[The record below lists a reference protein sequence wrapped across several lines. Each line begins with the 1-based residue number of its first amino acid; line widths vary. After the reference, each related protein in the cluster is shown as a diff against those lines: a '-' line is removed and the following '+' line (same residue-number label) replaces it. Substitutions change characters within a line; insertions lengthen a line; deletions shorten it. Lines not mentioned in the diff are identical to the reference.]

1 MKMNK
6 KDIGD
11 IIKQTIAGILII
23 VIVSFA
29 SYLLGFWPSIVNFLK
44 NSSSINNGVL
54 TLVIIIVLYVLFK
67 KKRARTNYEAM
78 SNVPKKETPPTR
90 LEKIQ
95 EDILLFLSHY
105 DGKAIHFQIM
115 LDQLNLSA
123 TKLKYHL
130 EELRRGYYI
139 KKSRH
144 DTKSYYIVHQGRSY
158 LIKNKI
164 INT

>member
-1 MKMNK
+1 MKINK

-11 IIKQTIAGILII
+11 IIKQIIAGILII
-23 VIVSFA
+23 AILSFA

-44 NSSSINNGVL
+44 NSPSINNGL
-54 TLVIIIVLYVLFK
+54 LALVIIILLLFLFK
-67 KKRARTNYEAM
+67 KKKAGTNYEAM
-78 SNVPKKETPPTR
+78 SNAPKKENPPTR

-105 DGKAIHFQIM
+105 DGKAIYSQIM
-115 LDQLNLSA
+115 LDQLNLSV

-130 EELRRGYYI
+130 EELKRGYYI
-139 KKSRH
+139 RT
-144 DTKSYYIVHQGRSY
+144 DDYGNSYYIAHPGRSY
-158 LIKNKI
+158 LIKNKL